1 MNKKLTVVKNNNTMV
16 NFCESKRIICKSD
29 VKNIKNA
36 NVLVHFLHK
45 NMIVIERKSI
55 LTK

>member
-16 NFCESKRIICKSD
+16 NFCESNRIICKSD

-36 NVLVHFLHK
+36 SVLVHFLHK
-45 NMIVIERKSI
+45 NMIVIGRKSI

>member
-16 NFCESKRIICKSD
+16 NFCESNRIICKSD
-29 VKNIKNA
+29 VIKNA
-36 NVLVHFLHK
+36 SVLVHFLHK
-45 NMIVIERKSI
+45 NMIVIGRKSI

>member
-16 NFCESKRIICKSD
+16 NFCESNRIICKSD
-29 VKNIKNA
+29 VKKHKNA
-36 NVLVHFLHK
+36 SVLVHFLHK
-45 NMIVIERKSI
+45 NMIVIGRKSI